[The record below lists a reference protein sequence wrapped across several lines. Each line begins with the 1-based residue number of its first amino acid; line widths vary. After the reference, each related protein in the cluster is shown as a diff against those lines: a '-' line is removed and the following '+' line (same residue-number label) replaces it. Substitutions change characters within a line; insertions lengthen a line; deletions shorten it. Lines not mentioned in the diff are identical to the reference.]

1 VKFLS
6 LSWVLA
12 ICALVVG
19 INANAAGSV
28 KVIRLVA
35 VQVSQKPTKA
45 GFVIRDNDFSGKKKV
60 GHDTLTCTVVSKQRA
75 NCRVVIVL
83 TAGTLTGTVPLIF
96 SRSQGTGL
104 ITSGTGSYSGSKGKL
119 AYRNLNEQG
128 TRTALVITLT

>member
-1 VKFLS
+1 VRFLS

-45 GFVIRDNDFSGKKKV
+45 GFVIRDNDFSAKK
-60 GHDTLTCTVVSKQRA
+60 GRTRHPDMHRRLEAARELQ
-75 NCRVVIVL
+75 
-83 TAGTLTGTVPLIF
+83 
-96 SRSQGTGL
+96 SRDCAYGRHTHGD
-104 ITSGTGSYSGSKGKL
+104 GSTHFLEIARHRIDHKRHRLLLRPERKL
-119 AYRNLNEQG
+119 AYRKQH
-128 TRTALVITLT
+128 T